1 MDFTSL
7 GLDASILFAIV
18 GISELIKNKLDKKNK
33 FKRFYIL
40 LPLIISFIAAIFV
53 SEPFTWQEYLKNVFI
68 YTGVSSY
75 GYNVIKNSIPNKKA
89 VD

>member
-18 GISELIKNKLDKKNK
+18 GISELIKNKLDKENK
-33 FKRFYIL
+33 FKKFYVL
-40 LPLIISFIAAIFV
+40 LPLIISFIAATFV

-68 YTGVSSY
+68 YTGISSY
-75 GYNVIKNSIPNKKA
+75 AYDLIKNKISNKKA